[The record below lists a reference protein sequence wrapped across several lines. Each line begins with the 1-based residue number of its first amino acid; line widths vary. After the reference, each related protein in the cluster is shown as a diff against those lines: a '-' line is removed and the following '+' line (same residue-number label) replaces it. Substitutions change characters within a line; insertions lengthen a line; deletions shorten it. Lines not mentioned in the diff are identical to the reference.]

1 HKYQNQSD
9 QPNYKPKQKIHHFL
23 PTFFKSYTTATQKE
37 LEYVLHNK
45 DIKGLE
51 GALHFEQIKETK
63 VYVGSKKGTF
73 DVYTI
78 AEMKDAVSESK
89 MT

>member
-1 HKYQNQSD
+1 M
-9 QPNYKPKQKIHHFL
+9 
-23 PTFFKSYTTATQKE
+23 
-37 LEYVLHNK
+37 EYVLHNK

-89 MT
+89 MTMKYVLTVKKKENNISSLI